1 MKGNR
6 GKMNKFLGRPD
17 LKPMDLDDIKPGLN
31 KIVVGTV
38 HYGNQEMIM
47 EKDVPVKMRDGI
59 TLYVDV
65 FRPDKPGKFPVVM
78 SADVYGKDVK
88 SHFPSIRNIW
98 PTLGT
103 MLTSEFTPVESPDPG
118 FWVPN
123 DYVLIKVA
131 LRGSSSSEGGLYAW
145 SPLEAEDYYEVI
157 EWAGVQEWSNG
168 NVGTNGVSY
177 LAVTQWWVASLNP
190 RHLKA
195 MIPWEGLNDMYREIA
210 FHGGIP
216 DTGFFQSWAKNLLA
230 RWPNNKEMEDLSE
243 GQKEHPLLDD
253 YWKNRQVKLS
263 DIKVPMFV
271 CASWS
276 TQGLHNRG
284 TFEGFKQ
291 ASSEDKWLQ
300 VHGRKEWETYYARES
315 LERQKAFFDYFLKG
329 IENDWRDT
337 PRVCLE
343 VREKFYQGQI
353 HFENEWPI
361 ARTEYTKLYL
371 DGKKMMLQKEPSK
384 DEIKLT
390 YKADPGQTEN
400 NELRAKITF
409 KEDIELTG
417 YMKLK
422 LWVSTDAADDMD
434 IFIGIKKYDRRGN
447 EVYLPDFNHV
457 ENGQVATGWLRVSHR
472 ELDTEKSTPYQ
483 PWLKHTRLL
492 KLKKGEIVPV
502 EIEIWPSST
511 LFKAGESLVL
521 VVKGSEIIT
530 ESSSPSLKVRYEHM
544 ETVNKGYHIIHTGGK
559 YDSYLQIPVV
569 PPKYQDGDYV
579 FR

>member
-1 MKGNR
+1 
-6 GKMNKFLGRPD
+6 MNKFLGRPD
-17 LKPMDLDDIKPGLN
+17 LKPTDIDDIKPGLN
-31 KIVVGTV
+31 KIVVRTV
-38 HYGNQEMIM
+38 HYGDQEMIM
-47 EKDVPVKMRDGI
+47 EKDVPVKTRSGI
-59 TLYVDV
+59 TLYVNV

-78 SADVYGKDVK
+78 SADTYGKDNK
-88 SHFPSIRNIW
+88 SRFGSLGPLW
-98 PTLGT
+98 PTLGAIPI
-103 MLTSEFTPVESPDPG
+103 SDFTAEESPDPG

-131 LRGSSSSEGGLYAW
+131 LRGSAKSEGGFRPW
-145 SPLEAEDYYEVI
+145 SRIESEDYYDVI

-177 LAVTQWWVASLNP
+177 LAVTQWWVSSLNP
-190 RHLKA
+190 PHLKA
-195 MIPWEGLNDMYREIA
+195 MIPWEGLNDVYRECA

-216 DTGFFQSWAKNLLA
+216 DTGFFQFWVEGLFA
-230 RWPNNKEMEDLSE
+230 RWPDNKDNEDMRE
-243 GQKEHPLLDD
+243 GQKEHPLFDD

-263 DIKVPMFV
+263 DIKVPMLV

-291 ASSEDKWLQ
+291 ASSEDKWLY

-315 LERQKAFFDYFLKG
+315 LELQKKFFDYFLKG

-337 PRVCLE
+337 PRVSLE
-343 VREKFYQGQI
+343 VREEFYKGQR

-361 ARTEYTKLYL
+361 ARTNYTQLYL
-371 DGKKMMLQKEPSK
+371 DGKAMALQNEPSK
-384 DEIKLT
+384 DEIKLS

-400 NELRAKITF
+400 NELRFKTTF
-409 KEDIELTG
+409 KEDTELTG

-422 LWVSTDAADDMD
+422 LWVSAEDTDDMD
-434 IFIGIKKYDRRGN
+434 LFVGIKKYDRRGN
-447 EVYLPDFNHV
+447 EVYLPDYNHI

-483 PWLKHTRLL
+483 PWLKHEKLL

-502 EIEIWPSST
+502 EIEILPSST

-521 VVKGSEIIT
+521 VVKSSEIIAEGSAQMKT
-530 ESSSPSLKVRYEHM
+530 RYEHT
-544 ETVNKGYHIIHTGGK
+544 ETVNKGNHLVYAGGK
-559 YDSYLQIPVV
+559 YDSFLLVPVIPR
-569 PPKYQDGDYV
+569 KDY
-579 FR
+579 